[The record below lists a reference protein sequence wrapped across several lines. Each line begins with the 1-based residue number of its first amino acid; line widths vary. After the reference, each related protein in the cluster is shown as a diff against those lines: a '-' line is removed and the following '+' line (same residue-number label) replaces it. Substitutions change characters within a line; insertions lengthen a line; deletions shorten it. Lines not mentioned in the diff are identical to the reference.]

1 MSVTVYL
8 DKRAVR
14 DGAPAPL
21 KLAIRRKGVTAYI
34 PLDMKILPRQWNERR
49 SEVVSHPNAK
59 RMNVIIGQEKLAAE
73 TAILR
78 LMESNEIASL
88 DAAHLRER
96 VQRITH
102 PEAYAERQAE
112 NLFRARYVRW
122 MELQENKGTRGLYA
136 FTLRKMEAFDKRLRG
151 RSFEDITR
159 DYLQDFESHCA
170 RTEAKNT
177 RNIHL
182 RNIRAVFND
191 AIDSGITAAYPF
203 RKYHVKP
210 EPTPKKALTVEQLRA
225 LINAPCEPYQ
235 VQYRDMFLL
244 MFYFRGINTGD
255 LLLAKKDA
263 VRDGRLEYKRNK
275 VGSLFTVKIE
285 PEARAILDRYKGRKR
300 LLNPLDTYKDYLDYL
315 HHMNDA
321 LKAIG
326 RTRGKR
332 GKVVADGMYP
342 KLSTNWARHTWATI
356 GINLD
361 IPKETIRIGMG
372 HGTKSVTDIYI
383 DFDMKK
389 VDEANRRIMDYV
401 LYGKDWRDEQKK

>member
-1 MSVTVYL
+1 
-8 DKRAVR
+8 
-14 DGAPAPL
+14 
-21 KLAIRRKGVTAYI
+21 
-34 PLDMKILPRQWNERR
+34 
-49 SEVVSHPNAK
+49 
-59 RMNVIIGQEKLAAE
+59 
-73 TAILR
+73 
-78 LMESNEIASL
+78 
-88 DAAHLRER
+88 
-96 VQRITH
+96 
-102 PEAYAERQAE
+102 
-112 NLFRARYVRW
+112 
-122 MELQENKGTRGLYA
+122 
-136 FTLRKMEAFDKRLRG
+136 
-151 RSFEDITR
+151 
-159 DYLQDFESHCA
+159 
-170 RTEAKNT
+170 
-177 RNIHL
+177 
-182 RNIRAVFND
+182 VFND

-342 KLSTNWARHTWATI
+342 KLSTNWPA
-356 GINLD
+356 
-361 IPKETIRIGMG
+361 IPGPRSASTSTSRKRQSASEW
-372 HGTKSVTDIYI
+372 GTAPRASPTSTSTST
-383 DFDMKK
+383 
-389 VDEANRRIMDYV
+389 
-401 LYGKDWRDEQKK
+401 